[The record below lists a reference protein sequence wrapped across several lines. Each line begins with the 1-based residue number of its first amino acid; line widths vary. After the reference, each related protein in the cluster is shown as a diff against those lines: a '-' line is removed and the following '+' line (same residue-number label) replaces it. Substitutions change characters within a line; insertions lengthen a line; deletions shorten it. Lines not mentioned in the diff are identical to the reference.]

1 MKNILE
7 TARAVQPTRRQAAV
21 LALTGLAATTAITA
35 ATAATSDIRTVTAA
49 QRAADQQ
56 TLLNLINAYRAQNG
70 LGAVKHSA
78 TVASV
83 MELEAIRQFKA
94 GAFSHGTEF
103 LYNSKVQGYSF
114 VREVIALSYNDD
126 LNQLLNFWKS
136 SPPHRAAILAPQANV
151 IGIGFC
157 YGHGTSLPWRVL
169 GNVGIYRYEAGK
181 GPNDYVSTITSI
193 STLANGSSEVSAYPL
208 SDKLADHY
216 HAKGGADTFGLPTGD
231 PFTSVNGGVIQN
243 FSKGHTIYWTAST
256 GAHNVYW
263 GGAIGSRYASSGFE
277 HNWGYPMG
285 SEYEFWGSM
294 RQDFVK
300 NGTINSVYWT
310 PSTNAHVINESGAI
324 SAHWYALGGPA
335 ALGFPATDE
344 VRWIDGVTRVTFSSG
359 TTINWTEARGVW
371 VS

>member
-1 MKNILE
+1 MKSILE
-7 TARAVQPTRRQAAV
+7 TARAVQPNRRQAAV
-21 LALTGLAATTAITA
+21 LALTGLAATTTITA
-35 ATAATSDIRTVTAA
+35 ATAAASDIRTVTAA

-181 GPNDYVSTITSI
+181 GPNDYVSTINSI
-193 STLANGSSEVSAYPL
+193 STLANGSSEVSAYAI
-208 SDKLADHY
+208 SDKLVDHY
-216 HAKGGADTFGLPTGD
+216 YANGGADTFGAPTGN
-231 PFTSVNGGVIQN
+231 PFTSVNGGIIQN
-243 FSKGHTIYWTAST
+243 FDKGRSIYWTAST

-263 GGAIGSRYASSGFE
+263 GGAIGGRYAGSDFE
-277 HNWGYPMG
+277 RNWGYPMN
-285 SEYEFWGSM
+285 SEHAFSGGM
-294 RQDFVK
+294 RQDFIK
-300 NGTINSVYWT
+300 GNGIMSVYWT
-310 PSTNAHVINESGAI
+310 PSTGARVIVGTGAI
-324 SAHWYALGGPA
+324 SAHWYAMGGPA
-335 ALGFPATDE
+335 VIGFPVTDE
-344 VRWIDGVTRVTFSSG
+344 IRWVDGVTRVTFSSG
-359 TTINWTEARGVW
+359 TTINWTEARGTW

>member
-1 MKNILE
+1 MKSLLE
-7 TARAVQPTRRQAAV
+7 TTRAVRPTRRQVAALTLSG
-21 LALTGLAATTAITA
+21 LALGTA
-35 ATAATSDIRTVTAA
+35 ATAAGAAASDIRTVSPA

-83 MELEAIRQFKA
+83 MEGEAIRQFRA

-136 SPPHRAAILAPQANV
+136 SPPHRAAILAPEANV
-151 IGIGFC
+151 IGIGYC
-157 YGHGTSLPWRVL
+157 YGHGSSLPWRVL

-181 GPNDYVSTITSI
+181 GPNDYVSTITSLSNGAGQELP
-193 STLANGSSEVSAYPL
+193 STHFPVSGEIGSYFHSQ
-208 SDKLADHY
+208 
-216 HAKGGADTFGLPTGD
+216 GGLDIFGQPTGNQFSSID
-231 PFTSVNGGVIQN
+231 GGLIQN
-243 FSKGHTIYWTAST
+243 FANRQTIYWSPQH
-256 GAHNVYW
+256 GAQKVYW
-263 GGAIGSRYASSGFE
+263 GGAIGGRYAGSGFE
-277 HNWGYPMG
+277 HNWGYPMN

-294 RQDFVK
+294 RQDFAK
-300 NGTINSVYWT
+300 GNGIMSVYWT
-310 PSTNAHVINESGAI
+310 EATGAHVINEKGAI
-324 SAHWYALGGPA
+324 SARWYALGGPG
-335 ALGFPATDE
+335 ALGFPVTDE
-344 VRWIDGVTRVTFSSG
+344 VRWLDGVTRVTFSRG
-359 TTINWTEARGVW
+359 TTINWSESRGTW

>member
-1 MKNILE
+1 MKSFLE

-35 ATAATSDIRTVTAA
+35 ATAAGSDIRTVTAA

-83 MELEAIRQFKA
+83 MEGEAIRQFKA
-94 GAFSHGTEF
+94 GAYSHGTEF

-136 SPPHRAAILAPQANV
+136 SAPHRAAILAPQANV

-181 GPNDYVSTITSI
+181 GPNDYVSTITFS
-193 STLANGSSEVSAYPL
+193 NRPSEVSTYAL
-208 SDKLADHY
+208 NDKLADHY
-216 HAKGGADTFGLPTGD
+216 NARGGVDFFGLPTGN
-231 PFTSVNGGVIQN
+231 PFSSVDGGIIQN
-243 FSKGHTIYWTAST
+243 FAKGRTIYWTTST
-256 GAHNVYW
+256 GAHDVFW
-263 GGAIGSRYASSGFE
+263 GGAIGGRYAGSDFE
-277 HNWGYPMG
+277 RNWGYPMN
-285 SEYEFWGSM
+285 SEYEFLGSM
-294 RQDFVK
+294 RQDFIK
-300 NGTINSVYWT
+300 NGVIMSLYWT
-310 PSTNAHVINESGAI
+310 PSTGARAIIETGAI
-324 SAHWYALGGPA
+324 SAHWYTLGGPA
-335 ALGFPATDE
+335 AIGFPVTDE

-359 TTINWTEARGVW
+359 TTINWTEARGTW